1 MCSLYLS
8 PSASAQR
15 NYSVGAGSEV
25 GFSDGVLAVEDTSGL
40 DDSVSEAV
48 EEVPPLEVSL
58 EVVSPLEASPEE
70 VFPLE
75 VPPEV
80 VPPLEVLPETVPSLE
95 VPLEVV
101 PPLEVLL
108 EEALPVEDVP
118 LLDAL
123 LEEGRIGSS
132 GRLLLVVLSGL
143 E

>member
-15 NYSVGAGSEV
+15 NYSVGSGSEV

-58 EVVSPLEASPEE
+58 EVVSPLEVPPE
-70 VFPLE
+70 VVPLG

-95 VPLEVV
+95 VPLEVG

-108 EEALPVEDVP
+108 EEALPIEDVP

-132 GRLLLVVLSGL
+132 GRLLLVFVSGL